1 MSSLQSQKLTKYYN
15 DILEIIEVCMRES
28 ENTLMKYVND
38 GERIFTEKRDEIEA
52 ELEIAKK

>member
-15 DILEIIEVCMRES
+15 DILEIIEVCMRDS
-28 ENTLMKYVND
+28 ENVLMKYVND

-52 ELEIAKK
+52 ELEITKK

>member
-28 ENTLMKYVND
+28 ENILMKYVND
-38 GERIFTEKRDEIEA
+38 GEKIFTEKRDEIEA
-52 ELEIAKK
+52 ELEITKK

>member
-28 ENTLMKYVND
+28 ENILMKYVND

-52 ELEIAKK
+52 ELEITKK

>member
-28 ENTLMKYVND
+28 ENVLMKYVND

-52 ELEIAKK
+52 ELEITKK